1 MVMAML
7 EAGGLPIVTDGVRR
21 ADASNP
27 NGYFEFEKV
36 KALGQ
41 HGDTSWLADARGKAI
56 KIVSFLLTYLP
67 ESHDYQ
73 VVFVHRD
80 LHEVI
85 ASQHRM
91 LDARGEPRGADDE
104 RTYALYAE
112 HLKQIA
118 MFLSRRRC
126 FSTLSVDYAAI
137 QADPDGQARRVNGFV
152 GGGLDT
158 GRMAGIVDPGLHRQR
173 HRPATS

>member
-7 EAGGLPIVTDGVRR
+7 EAGGLSIMTDGVRR

-27 NGYFEFEKV
+27 NGYFELEKV
-36 KALGQ
+36 KALGRYD
-41 HGDTSWLADARGKAI
+41 DTSWLADARGKAI

-104 RTYALYAE
+104 RTYALYEE
-112 HLKQIA
+112 HLKQIV
-118 MFLSRRRC
+118 MFLSRRSC
-126 FSTLSVDYAAI
+126 FSTLSVDYASI
-137 QADPDGQARRVNGFV
+137 QADPLGQARRINGFI

-158 GRMAGIVDPGLHRQR
+158 GRMAAIVDPSLHHQR
-173 HRPATS
+173 RLPPH